1 MAPKSPKRASLTV
14 TAKRAETPRSER
26 ARRRQDEREA
36 DEDDDADETEEEEE
50 SEDLH
55 LQGVDGLSTAELR
68 KLKDG
73 MDILSKLTP
82 DAISA
87 LNSRPLQT
95 VTQVELL
102 DHGDEVSHISTLI
115 DRHIAPSLDRKTA
128 AIYRGSKDLYDEP
141 LEFWSR
147 ILSGIRPERPELL
160 PSVAQYDHSAL
171 VDLRPVNVTGDVEAA
186 LKAKPRDQAQDDLL
200 FKILDKPMR
209 ALHSLIIPALDY
221 VNMPDLTK
229 DYDDDFPEEIS
240 RALNASNTL
249 LRGFATHTLALQSDL
264 MHRRRI
270 LAKTALGASKQEA
283 EGAKNVLDSWDRAE
297 LKTLAE
303 QRKERAIL
311 AGNLFKRKVPEGGQ
325 RRKGGRGGGK
335 GRFKRRDR
343 EEGSSPRRGESSG
356 GDEAEQSA
364 KKGSKDGS
372 NKSTSTPGKKKFPRG
387 KGK

>member
-1 MAPKSPKRASLTV
+1 M
-14 TAKRAETPRSER
+14 
-26 ARRRQDEREA
+26 
-36 DEDDDADETEEEEE
+36 
-50 SEDLH
+50 
-55 LQGVDGLSTAELR
+55 
-68 KLKDG
+68 
-73 MDILSKLTP
+73 
-82 DAISA
+82 
-87 LNSRPLQT
+87 
-95 VTQVELL
+95 ELL

-160 PSVAQYDHSAL
+160 PSVTQYNHSAL
-171 VDLRPVNVTGDVEAA
+171 VDLRPVKATGDVETA

-209 ALHSLIIPALDY
+209 ALHRLIIPALDY

-249 LRGFATHTLALQSDL
+249 LRGFAMHTLALHSDL

-283 EGAKNVLDSWDRAE
+283 EGTKNVLDSWDRAE
-297 LKTLAE
+297 LKALAE

-311 AGNLFKRKVPEGGQ
+311 ARNLLKRKVPEGGR
-325 RRKGGRGGGK
+325 RRKGGGGRGK
-335 GRFKRRDR
+335 GRFNRRDR
-343 EEGSSPRRGESSG
+343 EEGSSPRQSRGEGTG

-364 KKGSKDGS
+364 TKKGSRDGS

>member
-1 MAPKSPKRASLTV
+1 MAPKSPKRTTETV
-14 TAKRAETPRSER
+14 VAKRADTPRDER
-26 ARRRQDEREA
+26 ARRREDTRA
-36 DEDDDADETEEEEE
+36 DDDSDDTNETEDEE

-55 LQGVDGLSTAELR
+55 LHGVDNLSTAELR

-73 MDILSKLTP
+73 MAILSKLTP

-160 PSVAQYDHSAL
+160 PSVAQYNHSAL
-171 VDLRPVNVTGDVEAA
+171 VDLRPVKATGDVETA

-209 ALHSLIIPALDY
+209 ALHRLIIPALDY

-249 LRGFATHTLALQSDL
+249 LRGFAMHTLALHSDL

-283 EGAKNVLDSWDRAE
+283 EGAKNVLDSWDRAD

-311 AGNLFKRKVPEGGQ
+311 AGNLLKRKVPDSGR

-335 GRFKRRDR
+335 GRFNRRDR

>member
-1 MAPKSPKRASLTV
+1 MAPKSPKRTTETV
-14 TAKRAETPRSER
+14 VAERADTPRDER
-26 ARRRQDEREA
+26 ARRREDTRA
-36 DEDDDADETEEEEE
+36 DDDSDDTNETEDEE

-55 LQGVDGLSTAELR
+55 LHGVDNLSTAELR

-73 MDILSKLTP
+73 MDILNKLTP

-160 PSVAQYDHSAL
+160 PSVAQYNHSAL
-171 VDLRPVNVTGDVEAA
+171 VDLRPVKATGDVETA

-209 ALHSLIIPALDY
+209 ALHRLIIPALDY

-249 LRGFATHTLALQSDL
+249 LRGFAMHTLALHSDL

-297 LKTLAE
+297 LKTLAD

-311 AGNLFKRKVPEGGQ
+311 AGNLFKRKVPEGGR

-335 GRFKRRDR
+335 GRFNRRDR

-364 KKGSKDGS
+364 KKGSRDGS
-372 NKSTSTPGKKKFPRG
+372 NKSTSTPRKKKFPRG
-387 KGK
+387 NKK

>member
-1 MAPKSPKRASLTV
+1 MAPKSPKRTTETV
-14 TAKRAETPRSER
+14 VAKRADTPRDER
-26 ARRRQDEREA
+26 ARRREDTRA
-36 DEDDDADETEEEEE
+36 DDDSDDTNETEDEE

-55 LQGVDGLSTAELR
+55 LHGVDNLSTAELR

-73 MDILSKLTP
+73 MAILSKLTP

-160 PSVAQYDHSAL
+160 PSVAQYNHSAL
-171 VDLRPVNVTGDVEAA
+171 VDLRPVKATGDVETA

-209 ALHSLIIPALDY
+209 ALHRLIIPALDY

-249 LRGFATHTLALQSDL
+249 LRGFAMHTLALHSDL

-297 LKTLAE
+297 LKTLAD

-311 AGNLFKRKVPEGGQ
+311 AGNLFKRKVPEGGR

-335 GRFKRRDR
+335 GRFNRRDR

>member
-1 MAPKSPKRASLTV
+1 MAPKSPKPTPSV
-14 TAKRAETPRSER
+14 VAKRAITPRDER
-26 ARRRQDEREA
+26 ARRREDTR
-36 DEDDDADETEEEEE
+36 DSDDDDDDADETEDEE
-50 SEDLH
+50 SEDLRLH
-55 LQGVDGLSTAELR
+55 GVDNLSTAELR

-115 DRHIAPSLDRKTA
+115 DRHISPSLDRKTA

-160 PSVAQYDHSAL
+160 PSVAQYNHSAL
-171 VDLRPVNVTGDVEAA
+171 VDLRPVKATGDVETA

-209 ALHSLIIPALDY
+209 ALHRLIIPALDY

-249 LRGFATHTLALQSDL
+249 LRGFAMHTLALHSDL

-283 EGAKNVLDSWDRAE
+283 EGAKNVLDSWDRAK
-297 LKTLAE
+297 LKTWAE
-303 QRKERAIL
+303 EKKERIIL
-311 AGNLFKRKVPEGGQ
+311 AGSLKRKAPEGGR
-325 RRKGGRGGGK
+325 RRKGGGRGNN
-335 GRFKRRDR
+335 RNRYRNR
-343 EEGSSPRRGESSG
+343 EDDSSPQKSRGEGSGGENADKS
-356 GDEAEQSA
+356 AE
-364 KKGSKDGS
+364 KGSKDGS
-372 NKSTSTPGKKKFPRG
+372 NKSKSTPGKKSFQRG

>member
-1 MAPKSPKRASLTV
+1 MAPKSPKRAALTV
-14 TAKRAETPRSER
+14 LSKRAETPRSER
-26 ARRRQDEREA
+26 ARRREDERAA
-36 DEDDDADETEEEEE
+36 DEDDDADETEEEE
-50 SEDLH
+50 SEDLPLH
-55 LQGVDGLSTAELR
+55 GVDNLSTAELR

-73 MDILSKLTP
+73 MDILNKLTP

-160 PSVAQYDHSAL
+160 PSVTQYDHSAL
-171 VDLRPVNVTGDVEAA
+171 VDLRPVKATGDVETA

-209 ALHSLIIPALDY
+209 ALHRLIIPALDY

-249 LRGFATHTLALQSDL
+249 LRGFAMHTLALHSDL

-297 LKTLAE
+297 LKAIAAD
-303 QRKERAIL
+303 RKERAIL
-311 AGNLFKRKVPEGGQ
+311 AGNLFKRKVPEGGR
-325 RRKGGRGGGK
+325 RRKGGRGGK
-335 GRFKRRDR
+335 GRFNRRDR

-387 KGK
+387 NKK

>member
-1 MAPKSPKRASLTV
+1 MAPKSPKRTTETV
-14 TAKRAETPRSER
+14 VAKRADTPRDER
-26 ARRRQDEREA
+26 ARRRDDGRAA
-36 DEDDDADETEEEEE
+36 DEDDDADEIEDEE

-55 LQGVDGLSTAELR
+55 LHGVDNLSTAELR

-73 MDILSKLTP
+73 MAILNKLTP

-160 PSVAQYDHSAL
+160 PSVTQYNHSAL
-171 VDLRPVNVTGDVEAA
+171 VDLRPVKATGDVETA

-209 ALHSLIIPALDY
+209 ALHRLIIPALDY

-240 RALNASNTL
+240 RALNASNAL
-249 LRGFATHTLALQSDL
+249 LRGFAMHTLALHSDL

>member
-1 MAPKSPKRASLTV
+1 MAPKSPKRAALSV
-14 TAKRAETPRSER
+14 SAKRAETPRSER

-50 SEDLH
+50 SEDLPFH
-55 LQGVDGLSTAELR
+55 GVDNLSTAELR

-73 MDILSKLTP
+73 MDILNKLTP

-115 DRHIAPSLDRKTA
+115 DRHISPSFDRKTA

-160 PSVAQYDHSAL
+160 PSVAQYNHSAL
-171 VDLRPVNVTGDVEAA
+171 VDLRPVKATGDVETA

-209 ALHSLIIPALDY
+209 ALHRLIIPALDY

-249 LRGFATHTLALQSDL
+249 LRGFAMHTLALHSDL

-283 EGAKNVLDSWDRAE
+283 EGAKNVLDSWDRAD
-297 LKTLAE
+297 LKTLAD

-311 AGNLFKRKVPEGGQ
+311 AGNLFKRKVPEVGR
-325 RRKGGRGGGK
+325 RRKGGKGGGR
-335 GRFKRRDR
+335 GRFNRRDR
-343 EEGSSPRRGESSG
+343 EEGSSPRGEGTG

-364 KKGSKDGS
+364 AKKGSRDGS

-387 KGK
+387 NKK